1 MKKLNQEQLEKLLV
15 GFFILVAAV
24 CGGLSLFRMGGTIS
38 KIVGV
43 CTILVGAFLTKKLI
57 QK

>member
-1 MKKLNQEQLEKLLV
+1 MKLTQEQLEKMLV

-24 CGGLSLFRMGGTIS
+24 YGGLSLFRMGGTIS

-43 CTILVGAFLTKKLI
+43 CIILVGAFLTRRLI
-57 QK
+57 RN